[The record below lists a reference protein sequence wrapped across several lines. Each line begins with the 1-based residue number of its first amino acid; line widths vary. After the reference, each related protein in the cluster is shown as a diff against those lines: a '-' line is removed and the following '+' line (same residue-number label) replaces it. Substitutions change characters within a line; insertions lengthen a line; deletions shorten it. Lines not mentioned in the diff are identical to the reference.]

1 MAERMALIF
10 ETNAVLNERY
20 LLYLQDSGWRV
31 LFKDTMNSFLEKLQD
46 DRFDLIVAEADLL
59 PDGIVK
65 MIASIGTPLILSSN
79 DTIDGVETIKR
90 NFNKDELLAAF
101 NKLVPP
107 EDEEESDEEGVLPE
121 QFADL
126 EDTDSG
132 DEAVFDLNKKNK
144 LEEFTLT
151 PHIEPSGN
159 GGGDET
165 FPEDVTLKQNIEP
178 TSLVNDEEEEPLEEF
193 TLKQHIEPSA
203 PEENDDSTLFG
214 DSAGGFTVTP
224 EESSFAA
231 PPSDDSESENGPS
244 IKSLLDSLNIK
255 KGGKK
260 ESKEMPEEDLIENS
274 PLLNDN
280 LEEGASEDN
289 GAELFSEIHNLHKQ
303 EQPQGN
309 QQAAPAGDDET
320 MKKYVF
326 EWLDK
331 NARAVI
337 KETVLEQLEEIT
349 KK

>member
-1 MAERMALIF
+1 MSEKKALIF

-20 LLYLQDSGWRV
+20 LLYLQDSNWRV
-31 LFKDTMNSFLEKLQD
+31 LFKDTMNSFLEKLQE

-79 DTIDGVETIKR
+79 DPISGVETIKR
-90 NFNKDELLAAF
+90 NFNKNELTAAF

-107 EDEEESDEEGVLPE
+107 DEEEESEEEGLLLD

-126 EDTDSG
+126 EDADS
-132 DEAVFDLNKKNK
+132 DEAVFDLSEEDK

-151 PHIEPSGN
+151 PHIEPSGES
-159 GGGDET
+159 GSGDN

-178 TSLVNDEEEEPLEEF
+178 TSLVNDEEDEPLEF
-193 TLKQHIEPSA
+193 TLRQHIEPSA
-203 PEENDDSTLFG
+203 PEENDGSGLFG
-214 DSAGGFTVTP
+214 GDDGGFSVTP
-224 EESSFAA
+224 EENGFAA
-231 PPSDDSESENGPS
+231 PPSDDDESESGPS

-260 ESKEMPEEDLIENS
+260 DSKEMPEEDLIENS

-280 LEEGASEDN
+280 LEEKDSDDN
-289 GAELFSEIHNLHKQ
+289 GAELFNEIHNLHKPAQ
-303 EQPQGN
+303 SEEAPS
-309 QQAAPAGDDET
+309 AAPSGDDEAI
-320 MKKYVF
+320 KRYVF

>member
-1 MAERMALIF
+1 MSEKKALIF

-20 LLYLQDSGWRV
+20 LLYLQDSSWRI
-31 LFKDTMNSFLEKLQD
+31 LFKDTMNSFLEKLQEE
-46 DRFDLIVAEADLL
+46 RFDLIVAEADLL

-79 DTIDGVETIKR
+79 DKIDGVETIRR

-107 EDEEESDEEGVLPE
+107 DEESSEEEEELVLE
-121 QFADL
+121 QFAEL

-132 DEAVFDLNKKNK
+132 DEAVIDLGEDDK

-151 PHIEPSGN
+151 PHIEPSAPGE
-159 GGGDET
+159 GKPQ
-165 FPEDVTLKQNIEP
+165 PEDIPMMQDIEP
-178 TSLVNDEEEEPLEEF
+178 TSLVNDNDDEPLEF
-193 TLKQHIEPSA
+193 TLRQHIEPSA
-203 PEENDDSTLFG
+203 QTESDDSEPFG
-214 DSAGGFTVTP
+214 GSTGSFTATQ
-224 EESSFAA
+224 EADDFAA
-231 PPSDDSESENGPS
+231 PPSEDDESENGPS

-255 KGGKK
+255 KTAKK
-260 ESKEMPEEDLIENS
+260 ESKEMPEEDMIENS

-280 LEEGASEDN
+280 LEEKDSDDN
-289 GAELFSEIHNLHKQ
+289 GAELFKEIHNLHKPA
-303 EQPQGN
+303 QPEEPKP
-309 QQAAPAGDDET
+309 AAPSGDDET
-320 MKKYVF
+320 IKRYVF

-331 NARAVI
+331 NAKAII